1 MSGQTTLGDE
11 DLFGEAAEEMR
22 NEVET
27 HLDDARAA
35 LPEADA
41 VWDTDAANI
50 LGVLNGF
57 KSALD
62 IEDAVSHLRQAKKT
76 FVIGREADAFD
87 DAESLESAVAE
98 VQGIVELLEEADE
111 LAGELSRTVPQLR
124 DQLEDEEEES

>member
-62 IEDAVSHLRQAKKT
+62 IEDAVSHLRQAKKRSSSA
-76 FVIGREADAFD
+76 GRQTR
-87 DAESLESAVAE
+87 SMTLSRLN
-98 VQGIVELLEEADE
+98 QQLQRYRELLNC
-111 LAGELSRTVPQLR
+111 SRKRTN
-124 DQLEDEEEES
+124 

>member
-62 IEDAVSHLRQAKKT
+62 IEDATSHLRQAKKRLSSVERQT
-76 FVIGREADAFD
+76 HLTTLNR
-87 DAESLESAVAE
+87 LN
-98 VQGIVELLEEADE
+98 QQLQRYKELL
-111 LAGELSRTVPQLR
+111 SCLR
-124 DQLEDEEEES
+124 KRMN